1 MENLAVHL
9 AHIEL
14 GSGAIQFGLVVVSL
28 LIVTIVAAR
37 YIGAKMSTDFQEV
50 SRKLEIARSRANSGL
65 DDPAKALTQ
74 TARLMRRAADPQ
86 IADER
91 EATQSQ
97 NVA

>member
-1 MENLAVHL
+1 MENLHL

-14 GSGAIQFGLVVVSL
+14 GSGAIQFGLCVVSL

-50 SRKLEIARSRANSGL
+50 SRKLEIARNRGNGGL
-65 DDPAKALTQ
+65 DDPAKALAQ